1 MEQLVMV
8 SSCGTSSL
16 TNGADGEMRDLLRRT
31 ANYGKREYSEEDLR
45 KVDDRVRCVREKLFS
60 SSPEDVKRVSAE
72 LHGLISY
79 YGNTLSNAN
88 QNTHIFLH
96 TDTYQG
102 ECVAGI
108 LVDWMLKQKQ
118 NAQSQAVEGLN
129 TKNAD
134 SFREGMSRLV
144 RWCDETIR
152 GYRDQKYRVV
162 FNLVGGFK
170 VLQGFLQTLGM
181 FFADESV
188 YVFEG
193 EESLLRIP
201 RLPLDLDDGTKRVMR
216 DNIDL
221 FRRLDWSDGVKR
233 TECASL
239 PDTLVYC
246 AGEECVFSPWGE
258 LLWSRIRP
266 ELYEDK
272 VLPSPSPKIRFT
284 KAAEETMKDF
294 DKERRSQFN
303 ERLDDLAR
311 HLESGRSGNTNVNRL
326 DFKTLEGNPKPP
338 ATHEFDLWAD
348 RRGWR
353 GFGHFDG
360 NVFVLDSVGEG
371 IGHR

>member
-16 TNGADGEMRDLLRRT
+16 TNGADGDMRDLLRKT
-31 ANYGKREYSEEDLR
+31 ANYGKREYSEEDRR
-45 KVDDRVRCVREKLFS
+45 KVDDRVSCVREKLLAS
-60 SSPEDVKRVSAE
+60 SLGEVKRVSAE

-79 YGNTLSNAN
+79 YGNTLSNASR
-88 QNTHIFLH
+88 NTHIFLH

-108 LVDWMLKQKQ
+108 LVEWMLKQKQ
-118 NAQSQAVEGLN
+118 SAQAQAVEGLN

-201 RLPLDLDDGTKRVMR
+201 RLPLDLDDGTKRVMC

-221 FRRLDWSDGVKR
+221 FRRLGWSGGVKR
-233 TECASL
+233 AACASL
-239 PDTLVYC
+239 PETLVYC
-246 AGEECVFSPWGE
+246 AGEDCAFSPWGE

-272 VLPSPSPKIRFT
+272 VLPSPSAKIRFT
-284 KAAEETMKDF
+284 RTAEETMKDF
-294 DKERRSQFN
+294 DKERRLQFN

-311 HLESGRSGNTNVNRL
+311 FLESGRSGNANVKRL
-326 DFKTLEGNPKPP
+326 DFKDLKKDPRPP
-338 ATHEFDLWAD
+338 STHEFDLWAD
-348 RRGWR
+348 KAAWR

-360 NVFVLDSVGEG
+360 DVFVLDSVGKG
-371 IGHR
+371 IHK